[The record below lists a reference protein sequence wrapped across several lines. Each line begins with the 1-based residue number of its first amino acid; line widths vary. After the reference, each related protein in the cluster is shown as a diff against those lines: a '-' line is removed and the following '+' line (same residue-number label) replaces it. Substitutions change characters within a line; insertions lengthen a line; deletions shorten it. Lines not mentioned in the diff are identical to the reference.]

1 LLVGLDSDWTKISS
15 WQEGIEVSM
24 SNFGIERTRPAGEID
39 EVMKHTPEQERAF
52 KEIFAVRRR
61 RQILLAVPLVATML
75 AFIVGTEEQAETIFG
90 FPLAVAA
97 PIFFAFIVGAL
108 IFSFK
113 NWRCPA
119 CDKYLGKVWS
129 PRHCHSCGV
138 ALQ

>member
-1 LLVGLDSDWTKISS
+1 
-15 WQEGIEVSM
+15 
-24 SNFGIERTRPAGEID
+24 
-39 EVMKHTPEQERAF
+39 MKHTTQQEQAF

-61 RQILLAVPLVATML
+61 RQILLAVPLVVTML

-90 FPLAVAA
+90 FPLAVAG
-97 PIFFAFIVGAL
+97 PVFFAFIIGAL

-119 CDKYLGKVWS
+119 CDKYLGKVWN